1 MQYTSASL
9 NKLLKQTSDE
19 VERIKKIESSTATF
33 LVAIGEKVEDAR
45 PEYNY
50 TETQAKINE
59 LDAKVRK
66 IKHAINVFNS
76 TTVVDGFDMTI
87 DELLVLIPQ
96 LTKQRTK
103 LSGMVNRPEKVRQEP
118 DRYYGKSI
126 IEYSYVNYDIEQAKA
141 DYDKVNDMLTKAQ
154 LALDKL
160 NNSAVIEL
168 DV

>member
-9 NKLLKQTSDE
+9 NKLLKQTSEE
-19 VERIKKIESSTATF
+19 VERIKKIEGSTSTF

-50 TETQAKINE
+50 TETPAKINE

-103 LSGMVNRPEKVRQEP
+103 LGGMVNRPQKVRQET

>member
-19 VERIKKIESSTATF
+19 LERIKKIEGSTSTF

-160 NNSAVIEL
+160 NNSVVIEL

>member
-19 VERIKKIESSTATF
+19 VERIKKIESSTSTF

-103 LSGMVNRPEKVRQEP
+103 LSGMVNRPQKVRQET